1 MFFAALVS
9 TVLITGYRCRSL
21 FAFLSQELIEY
32 VFLVIFTL
40 EAIMKVVAYGFV
52 LHPGSYLR
60 NGWNI
65 LDFFIVSVGYVM
77 RSLLVLLNFNA

>member
-1 MFFAALVS
+1 MENTIV
-9 TVLITGYRCRSL
+9 TGRSRINVACRRV
-21 FAFLSQELIEY
+21 SQELIEY

-52 LHPGSYLR
+52 LHPGAYLR

-65 LDFFIVSVGYVM
+65 LDFFIVSVG
-77 RSLLVLLNFNA
+77 

>member
-1 MFFAALVS
+1 MSSASV
-9 TVLITGYRCRSL
+9 
-21 FAFLSQELIEY
+21 SQELIEY

-52 LHPGSYLR
+52 LHPGAYLR

-65 LDFFIVSVGYVM
+65 LDFFIVSVG
-77 RSLLVLLNFNA
+77 